1 MMYSACAS
9 RVTPG
14 SSHRCF
20 RPNWSNAGTGASS
33 LGIDQELPTTK
44 ISSFMFIVACG
55 DSYTEGEGLEDKSQ
69 AYPYLL
75 SNNVI
80 NLAQSGASEYLITT
94 QVEEAVKMKPDLIV
108 IGHTS
113 EWRWHVWDFRNKV
126 KQGFLIAN
134 HVINNEK
141 YYRNW
146 IFSEQILAN
155 RRKNTKEHR
164 AAWHAAGML
173 YFSEEQEIQQ
183 LWTSF
188 IAKQILITE
197 RAGIRTIHHSCFPHL
212 HKYLAELTDDHVKFH
227 LDLEKHKDFA
237 PDRSHAGAKSHSKLA
252 ELIKSRFQPNP

>member
-1 MMYSACAS
+1 M
-9 RVTPG
+9 
-14 SSHRCF
+14 
-20 RPNWSNAGTGASS
+20 
-33 LGIDQELPTTK
+33 LQ
-44 ISSFMFIVACG
+44 
-55 DSYTEGEGLEDKSQ
+55 
-69 AYPYLL
+69 
-75 SNNVI
+75 
-80 NLAQSGASEYLITT
+80 
-94 QVEEAVKMKPDLIV
+94 
-108 IGHTS
+108 
-113 EWRWHVWDFRNKV
+113 
-126 KQGFLIAN
+126 
-134 HVINNEK
+134 NEK